1 MHSIRVEE
9 LLKLNN
15 VNIIDIRN
23 SSRYLS
29 GHIPNSINISENEL
43 INNPNKYLK
52 NNIKY
57 YIYCQSGIRSSY
69 VVNILNNQGFDCVNI
84 VGGYNNYVF
93 RY

>member
-1 MHSIRVEE
+1 MHSIRVDE

-23 SSRYLS
+23 SSRYLL

-43 INNPNKYLK
+43 INNSNKYLK